1 MRTAPTDPTAALAA
15 LISANHR
22 HVASRAKEVDVVADA
37 AQVDTGAGAA
47 AHGAA
52 AHGAAAH
59 GAAASGAAAF
69 GARTGAPY
77 VAAITSGVGGPQ
89 LATAFELSQES
100 LSILQAGGVG
110 TSAFEIALAAPGIV
124 LLLVVVRLLGA
135 RSGTASSEFSRAETE
150 AIMQLETVLRQSPV
164 LRSRLEAR
172 KIRAVAI
179 ALDASTGRVHWLGE
193 HPAQAEIL
201 RTSR

>member
-59 GAAASGAAAF
+59 GAAAF

-77 VAAITSGVGGPQ
+77 LAAITSGVGGPQ

-193 HPAQAEIL
+193 HPGQVEIL
-201 RTSR
+201 KTSR

>member
-52 AHGAAAH
+52 AHGAAA
-59 GAAASGAAAF
+59 F

-77 VAAITSGVGGPQ
+77 LAAITSGVGGPQ

-193 HPAQAEIL
+193 HPGQVEIL
-201 RTSR
+201 KTSR

>member
-37 AQVDTGAGAA
+37 AQGATGAGAS
-47 AHGAA
+47 
-52 AHGAAAH
+52 
-59 GAAASGAAAF
+59 ASGASATGTAAF
-69 GARTGAPY
+69 GARTGSPY
-77 VAAITSGVGGPQ
+77 IAAITSGVGGPQ

-150 AIMQLETVLRQSPV
+150 AIVQLETVLRQSPV
-164 LRSRLEAR
+164 LRSRLDAR

>member
-22 HVASRAKEVDVVADA
+22 HVAHRATEAGGAEDA
-37 AQVDTGAGAA
+37 ARSEARATTGSRGARAGAP
-47 AHGAA
+47 
-52 AHGAAAH
+52 
-59 GAAASGAAAF
+59 SI
-69 GARTGAPY
+69 
-77 VAAITSGVGGPQ
+77 AAITSGVGGPQ
-89 LATAFELSQES
+89 LAMAFELSQDS
-100 LSILQAGGVG
+100 LSILQTGSIG

-124 LLLVVVRLLGA
+124 LLLVVVRLLGSA
-135 RSGTASSEFSRAETE
+135 AGTASTEFTRAESD
-150 AIMQLETVLRQSPV
+150 AIAQLEVVLRQSPV

-172 KIRAVAI
+172 KVRAVAI

-201 RTSR
+201 KTSR